1 VASRPSRGSAGKPV
15 PLIQRIVSAWP
26 RAVDGRHVEALG
38 FTADTGIDEVVEA
51 FIEDDLEMQKRF
63 ACARQTPLCRHP
75 HDTIHAYAARWLR
88 EQNPRSAFPCRI
100 PLKAVF

>member
-26 RAVDGRHVEALG
+26 RAVDGRPVEALG
-38 FTADTGIDEVVEA
+38 FTADTGLDEVVEA

-75 HDTIHAYAARWLR
+75 HDTIHA
-88 EQNPRSAFPCRI
+88 
-100 PLKAVF
+100 

>member
-63 ACARQTPLCRHP
+63 ACATDTLMSPSSRHDPCLCCTVAEGAKP
-75 HDTIHAYAARWLR
+75 AVG
-88 EQNPRSAFPCRI
+88 I
-100 PLKAVF
+100 PLPDPA